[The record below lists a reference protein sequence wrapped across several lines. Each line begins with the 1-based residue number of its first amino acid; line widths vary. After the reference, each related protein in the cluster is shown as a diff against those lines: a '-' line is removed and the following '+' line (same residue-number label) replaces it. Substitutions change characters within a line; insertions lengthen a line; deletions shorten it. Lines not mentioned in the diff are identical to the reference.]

1 MGPTTQHCPLSPPLT
16 TSLRACFNVTF
27 SWASL
32 AEVVSASGRRDWR
45 SLSMAFSS
53 CSLSTRCLS
62 EWRSSCTPAR
72 GLSLEYFST
81 TSRARAGNSKQ
92 MWLTYNQCNSGMS
105 TTPENWREQNE
116 RPMSRGQPGPDRVQ
130 GTTPSGKKKK
140 KNLKQSWL
148 PAFWKKIQ
156 NTQKIKKTLFNKT
169 KQDKTCKIFEV
180 IFFFKLCTIQ
190 QKTVKPTFLCPLDAR
205 KLNHEASWHLT
216 KISWFSCFLVYCT
229 KLPGI

>member
-72 GLSLEYFST
+72 GLSLEYFSV

-92 MWLTYNQCNSGMS
+92 MWITYNQCNTCMS
-105 TTPENWREQNE
+105 ATPENWREKNE
-116 RPMSRGQPGPDRVQ
+116 RPTSRGKPGPDRVQ

-140 KNLKQSWL
+140 KKSETELTASVLKKD
-148 PAFWKKIQ
+148 PKH
-156 NTQKIKKTLFNKT
+156 T
-169 KQDKTCKIFEV
+169 KD
-180 IFFFKLCTIQ
+180 
-190 QKTVKPTFLCPLDAR
+190 
-205 KLNHEASWHLT
+205 
-216 KISWFSCFLVYCT
+216 
-229 KLPGI
+229 